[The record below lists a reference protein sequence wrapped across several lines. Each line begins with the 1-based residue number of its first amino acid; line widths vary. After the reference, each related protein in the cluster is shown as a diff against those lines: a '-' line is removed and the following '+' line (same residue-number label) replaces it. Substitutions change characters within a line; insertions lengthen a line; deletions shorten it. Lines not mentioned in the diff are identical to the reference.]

1 MAGGF
6 TLPVKDVQFIRMFP
20 VLDPLGGTA
29 YAVPTKFGATA
40 TPGAPAQLLA
50 PPFPLFRN
58 VMDAQPSTL
67 TQLWAI
73 PAELARRETTIK
85 LKKERRIV
93 GRSMGIATKFDAF
106 L

>member
-1 MAGGF
+1 M
-6 TLPVKDVQFIRMFP
+6 
-20 VLDPLGGTA
+20 
-29 YAVPTKFGATA
+29 PTKFGATD
-40 TPGAPAQLLA
+40 TPGAPGQLVA

-73 PAELARRETTIK
+73 PAELAKKETTIK
-85 LKKERRIV
+85 LKNERRIV
-93 GRSMGIATKFDAF
+93 GRSIGIATKFDAF

>member
-1 MAGGF
+1 
-6 TLPVKDVQFIRMFP
+6 
-20 VLDPLGGTA
+20 
-29 YAVPTKFGATA
+29 
-40 TPGAPAQLLA
+40 
-50 PPFPLFRN
+50 
-58 VMDAQPSTL
+58 MDAQPSTL

-93 GRSMGIATKFDAF
+93 GRSMGMATKFDAF